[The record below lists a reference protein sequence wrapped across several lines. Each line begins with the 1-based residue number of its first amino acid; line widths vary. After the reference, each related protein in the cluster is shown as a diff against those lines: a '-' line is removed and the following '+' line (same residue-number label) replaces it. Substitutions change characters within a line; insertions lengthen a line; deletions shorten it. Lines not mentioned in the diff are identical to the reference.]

1 MKTNVRTYAVP
12 LPGFAMTG
20 RALMALLLAGV
31 YWTDVQQYFG
41 SSSPPRLILAI
52 SALLVPVSAYFYVLV
67 RRFWGVVLAKRSRR
81 AQESAALI
89 TATAALVPSM
99 QIFGTPVLLVLH
111 VVVLG
116 LLMELLYGLSVRPGR
131 VRARWWRTLYLSGVV
146 PLAGVLL
153 LGGYG
158 AVNIRRPV
166 LTEYTVTTEKP
177 LPPGGYTIALITDL
191 HYGNAL
197 TAEDL
202 AADVRT
208 VAEARPDLVLL
219 GGDIVDEH
227 TGRKD
232 MREAFELLSQIPA
245 GDGTYY
251 VYGNHDK
258 ALYTSEPAFT
268 PGELAEA
275 IEGAGISI
283 LEDRSAVLPSG
294 LTLTGRQD
302 RSDPMRTGV
311 PRADAASLMEGLDP
325 QAYHILLDH
334 QPREF
339 EANAAAGYD
348 LMLSGHTHSG
358 QIWPMGLLVEAL
370 DRGTILYGHEARGGM
385 DVIVSSGLV
394 GWGYPIR
401 TEGHSEAVIVR
412 VVNSRGE
419 TDRV

>member
-1 MKTNVRTYAVP
+1 MKAQAHTLSMP
-12 LPGFAMTG
+12 LPGFALAG
-20 RALMALLLAGV
+20 RALMTVLLAGA
-31 YWTDVQQYFG
+31 YWLDIQTYLG
-41 SSSPPRLILAI
+41 SASPARLLLIV
-52 SALLVPVSAYFYVLV
+52 SALLVPVSAYFFVLV
-67 RRFWGVVLAKRSRR
+67 RRFWGVVLARRSEK

-116 LLMELLYGLSVRPGR
+116 LLMELLYAVTARLGH
-131 VRARWWRTLYLSGVV
+131 VRAKWWHVLYMSSIV

-153 LGGYG
+153 LAGYG

-166 LTEYTVTTEKP
+166 LTEYTITTEKP

-202 AADVRT
+202 AADVRALT
-208 VAEARPDLVLL
+208 EARPDLVLL
-219 GGDIVDEH
+219 GGDIVDERT
-227 TGRKD
+227 TGQG
-232 MREAFELLSQIPA
+232 MREAFARLAEIPSR
-245 GDGTYY
+245 DGTYY

-258 ALYTSEPAFT
+258 ALYTAEPAFT
-268 PGELAEA
+268 PEDLAETITA
-275 IEGAGISI
+275 SGITI
-283 LEDRSAVLPSG
+283 LEDRSVTLPAG

-302 RSDPMRTGV
+302 RSDPMRTGI
-311 PRADAASLMEGLDP
+311 PRASSAALMEGLDP
-325 QAYHILLDH
+325 AAYHILLDH
-334 QPREF
+334 QPRYF
-339 EANAAAGYD
+339 EENAAAGYD

-358 QIWPMGLLVEAL
+358 QIWPMGLIVEAL
-370 DRGTILYGHEARGGM
+370 DKGTILYGHEVRDGM

-401 TEGHSEAVIVR
+401 TEGHSEYVLVHLK
-412 VVNSRGE
+412 NGN
-419 TDRV
+419 